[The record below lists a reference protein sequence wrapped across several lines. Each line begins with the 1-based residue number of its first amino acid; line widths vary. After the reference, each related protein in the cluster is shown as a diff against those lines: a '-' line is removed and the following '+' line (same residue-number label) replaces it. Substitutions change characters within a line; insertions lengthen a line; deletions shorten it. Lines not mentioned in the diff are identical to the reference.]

1 MSPGDRDFLCQPTQR
16 SYRQPPWLFLQT
28 LVPPACFRLADVL
41 WYVAPAR
48 STTSCPRSVRLL
60 YVLEAS
66 VRASSSK
73 SDIGNNFPSL
83 MLIMALMKR
92 SSGSKYNAHSAPSTR
107 SRQTCIRPLGS
118 NTWGFAYAIRLRVCL
133 ISRQGLRSACPCR
146 LVRVHNGLP
155 SSLSG
160 STRNQTMR
168 RHSKPPESNSTA
180 G

>member
-107 SRQTCIRPLGS
+107 SRQTCISSSWIQHLGLCVRNTASCMSNIAPGLTFSLPL
-118 NTWGFAYAIRLRVCL
+118 
-133 ISRQGLRSACPCR
+133 
-146 LVRVHNGLP
+146 
-155 SSLSG
+155 SSGTS
-160 STRNQTMR
+160 
-168 RHSKPPESNSTA
+168 P
-180 G
+180 